1 MQYREDKYQNPIS
14 ILGYGCMRFTRKG
27 ASIDLDKAEQ
37 EIMTAIEGGVN
48 YFDTAYIY
56 QGSEVALGK
65 ILKKNNCREKV
76 FIATK
81 LPQYL
86 IKSEAALDKYFNEQL
101 ERLQTDY
108 VDYYLMHML
117 TDIAAWD
124 KLCRLGIKDWAQKK
138 KAEGKIKNIGFSYH
152 GNTAMFLPILEAYD
166 WDFCQI
172 QYNYMDEHSQAG
184 KAGLQAAAAKGIPV
198 IIMEPLRGG
207 KLVDLLPDKAKKLIA
222 QHSRKWTPAE
232 WAFRWL
238 WNQPEVT
245 CVLSGMNSIPM
256 VEENMRIASEVQL
269 GQLTEEDFAM
279 IEQIKAEI
287 DRNVKVNCTGCAY
300 CMPCPRGIDIPTA
313 FRCYNRM
320 HTENR
325 ATGRH
330 EYMQIVALQKEMSD
344 ISKCI
349 KCGKCERHCPQHL
362 EIPRMLKEAQKNLQP
377 WYYRVGIKVIRL
389 FKFW

>member
-1 MQYREDKYQNPIS
+1 MQYREDKHQNPIS

-27 ASIDLDKAEQ
+27 AGIDLDKAEQ

-222 QHSRKWTPAE
+222 EHSRKWTPAE
-232 WAFRWL
+232 WALRWL

-245 CVLSGMNSIPM
+245 CVLSGMNSVPM
-256 VEENMRIASEVQL
+256 VEENMRIASEVQP

-287 DRNVKVNCTGCAY
+287 ERNVKVNCTGCAY

-377 WYYRVGIKVIRL
+377 WYYRVGIKVVRL

>member
-1 MQYREDKYQNPIS
+1 MQYREDKHQNPIS

-27 ASIDLDKAEQ
+27 AGIDLDKAEQ

-108 VDYYLMHML
+108 IDYYLMHML

-222 QHSRKWTPAE
+222 EHSRKWTPAE

-256 VEENMRIASEVQL
+256 VEENMRIASEVQP

-377 WYYRVGIKVIRL
+377 WYYRVGIKLIRL